1 MSITSSLT
9 SAQFKQAAELKE
21 KIEALNQE
29 LTALLAGEASAPAA
43 APVAAVKAKVGRPRK
58 KSKFSAEGLARLR
71 AGQAARWARV
81 HAEKAAK
88 AEKAD
93 QPVKKTRKMSKAAR
107 AKIAAG
113 ARARWARVRAEKAGL

>member
-29 LTALLAGEASAPAA
+29 LAALLDGEASAPVA
-43 APVAAVKAKVGRPRK
+43 APLTAPKAKVGRPRK
-58 KSKFSAEGLARLR
+58 KSKFTAEGLARLR
-71 AGQAARWARV
+71 AAQAARWARV
-81 HAEKAAK
+81 HAEQAAGT
-88 AEKAD
+88 EK
-93 QPVKKTRKMSKAAR
+93 PEKKKRKMSKAAR

-113 ARARWARVRAEKAGL
+113 ARARWARARAAKAGL